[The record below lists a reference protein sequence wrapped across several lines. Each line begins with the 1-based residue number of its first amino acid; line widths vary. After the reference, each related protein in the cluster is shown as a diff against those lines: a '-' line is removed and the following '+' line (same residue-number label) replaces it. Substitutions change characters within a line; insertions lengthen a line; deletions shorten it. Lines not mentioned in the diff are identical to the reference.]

1 MGYSMS
7 QISEAAELAYPD
19 KPDAN
24 GYAKKYYK
32 RRAFYFGPHNSP
44 ESFLLFG
51 EWKRR
56 LIASGEPPEVKQVR
70 KELAH
75 QALPTPHRPP
85 QPAGREKPLQYALS
99 VSVAA
104 AALLLWAAIHRLSS
118 PPATAPTVDG
128 ITLSNEEI
136 DFIRGIRIHR
146 NQKEITG
153 GPKAAEIINLANKL
167 LHEGP
172 ENARKYIDEAAGQ

>member
-104 AALLLWAAIHRLSS
+104 AALLLWAAIHRLSR

-136 DFIRGIRIHR
+136 DFIRGIRR
-146 NQKEITG
+146 QEFEF
-153 GPKAAEIINLANKL
+153 AAEQQNNGNETANL
-167 LHEGP
+167 LHELLKEGP
-172 ENARKYIDEAAGQ
+172 QNAEKYLHN